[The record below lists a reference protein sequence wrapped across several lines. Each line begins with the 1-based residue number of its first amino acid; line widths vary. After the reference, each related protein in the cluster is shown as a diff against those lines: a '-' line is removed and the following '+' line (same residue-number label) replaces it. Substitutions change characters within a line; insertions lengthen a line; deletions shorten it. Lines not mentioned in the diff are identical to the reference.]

1 MTRILSYD
9 TDNIDDILWALKR
22 VVDDSHGKLRLDID
36 NLKTFTDES
45 FNKLKNL

>member
-22 VVDDSHGKLRLDID
+22 VVDDSQGKLRLDID
-36 NLKTFTDES
+36 NLDEA